1 MTTRPLRR
9 DEIDLKRICEAVEQ
23 LQQGRSNAHGS
34 FELNDDGVATS
45 TVVTA
50 ITCSSASDVN
60 ITPTNANAAN
70 AIRTTDLYVVAGNGS
85 FTVQHAASALSRT
98 FTYSVNG

>member
-1 MTTRPLRR
+1 MTIRPIRR
-9 DEIDLKRICEAVEQ
+9 EERDPRRINEAIEQ
-23 LQQGRSNAHGS
+23 LMQGRSNAHGS
-34 FELNDDGVATS
+34 FALTDDGVATS

-50 ITCSSASDVN
+50 PTCASASDVN

-85 FTVQHAASALSRT
+85 FTVHHAASALSRT
-98 FTYSVNG
+98 FTYSING